1 MTANRT
7 RAKRKPAQD
16 NGQEITTEQAQ
27 EFLQTQ
33 NKLRAEQC
41 TAEIQKILD
50 QYKCQINSYPV
61 IIDGLI
67 RANVEIVAV

>member
-1 MTANRT
+1 MTARNR
-7 RAKRKPAQD
+7 KKPDQD
-16 NGQEITTEQAQ
+16 SKPEMTEEQMS
-27 EFLQTQ
+27 EFLKVQ

-50 QYKCQINSYPV
+50 EYKCRINSYPV

-67 RANVEIVAV
+67 RANVEIAAV